1 MVQARGLALGTV
13 IGMLPIPRIL
23 VIEDSPVIWRLIRA
37 SCEDIAEFSWE
48 ADGGAGLA
56 AVRRQ
61 MPDLVILDI
70 GLPVMDGWGVLA
82 GMRGDTRTATVPV
95 LVLTAHADSASREK
109 ARTGG
114 AQAFMTKPFR
124 PNDLRSTI
132 DILMKR
138 SSSS

>member
-1 MVQARGLALGTV
+1 MNAPV
-13 IGMLPIPRIL
+13 IL

-37 SCEDIAEFSWE
+37 SCEDMGTFEWE
-48 ADGGAGLA
+48 ADGVTGLS
-56 AVRRQ
+56 AVRRV

-70 GLPVMDGWGVLA
+70 GLPNLDGWGVLA
-82 GMRGDTRTATVPV
+82 GIRTNRDTATIPV

-124 PNDLRSTI
+124 PSDLRTTIGLILDATRDST
-132 DILMKR
+132 
-138 SSSS
+138 SS